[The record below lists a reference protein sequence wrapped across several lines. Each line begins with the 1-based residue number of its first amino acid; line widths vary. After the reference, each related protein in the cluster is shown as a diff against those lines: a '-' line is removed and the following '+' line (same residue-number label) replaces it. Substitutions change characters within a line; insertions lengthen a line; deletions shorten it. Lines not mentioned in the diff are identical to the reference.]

1 MKTNMM
7 IHKIKNKTNNKKMK
21 KMTNKFNIQK
31 KR

>member
-1 MKTNMM
+1 MKTSMM

-21 KMTNKFNIQK
+21 KMPNKCNIQI

>member
-1 MKTNMM
+1 MKTSIR

-21 KMTNKFNIQK
+21 MTKKFSIQI